1 MTLLV
6 ILVLAFVAVF
16 AWQFTASRN
25 ALAVT
30 RVESHRSA
38 EDAARIV
45 QNAFTG
51 ARNALWT
58 GASGPGAINMR
69 RRGKGGGIVLS
80 VDIEPLP
87 SGGSATN
94 MWASSY
100 NEYLV
105 VLANFAGSVNSRK
118 KAIAQLLHA

>member
-1 MTLLV
+1 MTFLLV
-6 ILVLAFVAVF
+6 LVLAFVGIFV
-16 AWQFTASRN
+16 WQFMATKS
-25 ALAVT
+25 ALATT
-30 RVESHRSA
+30 RVESRLSV
-38 EDAARIV
+38 EDAAQVV
-45 QNAFTG
+45 QGVFGG

-69 RRGKGGGIVLS
+69 RRGKDGGIVMS
-80 VDIEPLP
+80 VDIEQMPG
-87 SGGSATN
+87 GGSATN

-118 KAIAQLLHA
+118 KAIAQLLGG